1 MWAGRPH
8 PGLGTIPASTNNRAR
23 HVHQESRP
31 APVVHAAVRPIVR
44 SVAAGAP
51 LTEVLRAVIDEANAV
66 VGVLSS
72 TGQMVGTISE
82 RDILRCLPPG
92 SSPGASYAR
101 FPQLRAADVMAD
113 MYESEEAG

>member
-1 MWAGRPH
+1 MLAM
-8 PGLGTIPASTNNRAR
+8 STRS
-23 HVHQESRP
+23 HVP

-92 SSPGASYAR
+92 SSPGAAAQSYAR
-101 FPQLRAADVMAD
+101 FLQLRAADVMAD
-113 MYESEEAG
+113 MDEGEEAG